1 MADTAKIISEMELA
15 KQEYIYAQ
23 DSTMGIRR
31 ARERMLNLAWN
42 YYDDLL
48 AALKENAD
56 LQEQLDSMEAAL
68 LASAKPATT
77 ETPQAKAKKPA
88 AERKGGE

>member
-1 MADTAKIISEMELA
+1 MADKAKIISEMELA

-56 LQEQLDSMEAAL
+56 LQEQLASMEAAL
-68 LASAKPATT
+68 LAKSKPVAEPTTAK
-77 ETPQAKAKKPA
+77 
-88 AERKGGE
+88 RKGGE

>member
-15 KQEYIYAQ
+15 KQEYNYAQ

-68 LASAKPATT
+68 LASAKPTT
-77 ETPQAKAKKPA
+77 TGADKSAP
-88 AERKGGE
+88 KGKRGE